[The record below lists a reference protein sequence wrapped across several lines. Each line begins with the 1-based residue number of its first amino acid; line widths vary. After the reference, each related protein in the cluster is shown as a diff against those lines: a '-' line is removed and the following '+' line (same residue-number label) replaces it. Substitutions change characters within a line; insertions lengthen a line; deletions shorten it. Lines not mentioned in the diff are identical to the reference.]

1 MLTKKL
7 KRLFLISILIFIA
20 HITEELLAGLWNVDS
35 LTISAAK
42 YFQSIPQAIFV
53 VFNLTFLI
61 FLIIIALLI
70 KGGKWIWLVM
80 SIVGL
85 IFVFE
90 LEHIIKALIS
100 GGYYPGLYT
109 SFLFPIIGF
118 FYWKELI
125 KNFKQNK

>member
-1 MLTKKL
+1 MPSKKL
-7 KRLFLISILIFIA
+7 KRLFLISIPIFIA

-42 YFQSIPQAIFV
+42 YFQSIPHAIFV

-70 KGGKWIWLVM
+70 KGGKWTWLVM
-80 SIVGL
+80 SILGL

-109 SFLFPIIGF
+109 SRS
-118 FYWKELI
+118 EEHT
-125 KNFKQNK
+125 